1 MTRSATVQPRPT
13 RTRTRNPRTPHP
25 LQVREF
31 APFRKI
37 FPAKT
42 ATWRGFAAVVVVLL
56 AAVVGAVGGSARSG
70 AVSPS
75 RQGWWKVGLPVADV
89 GVGGVGNLSDPQG
102 ADVPGGG
109 LLVQGGP
116 SAAQPAAY
124 AALVFDLGTA
134 AVAGPLKLV
143 LAPNTASLPGSK
155 LIACPLTNASFAPAA
170 GGSMSDA
177 PAYSCGSAVAA
188 TVDSSGAYV
197 FDVAGLQRGDALA
210 VAILPTAPT
219 DRVVFAKPGD
229 GALPVNESSGA
240 AADAAAAPPS
250 PDVGAAGSA
259 ADTAA
264 PLSSDIGI
272 VGAPFAAPS
281 SVSPAPVAS
290 APPGS
295 LALPAAQPAIA
306 THSSSSSS
314 YGAYVIAVLLALAGV
329 LWVGAGTATAEP
341 T

>member
-1 MTRSATVQPRPT
+1 
-13 RTRTRNPRTPHP
+13 
-25 LQVREF
+25 
-31 APFRKI
+31 
-37 FPAKT
+37 
-42 ATWRGFAAVVVVLL
+42 
-56 AAVVGAVGGSARSG
+56 
-70 AVSPS
+70 
-75 RQGWWKVGLPVADV
+75 
-89 GVGGVGNLSDPQG
+89 
-102 ADVPGGG
+102 
-109 LLVQGGP
+109 
-116 SAAQPAAY
+116 
-124 AALVFDLGTA
+124 LGTA

-143 LAPNTASLPGSK
+143 PAPNTASLPGSK

-177 PAYSCGSAVAA
+177 PAYSCGSAVVA

-229 GALPVNESSGA
+229 GALPVNESSGTA
-240 AADAAAAPPS
+240 AGAAGAPPS
-250 PDVGAAGSA
+250 PDVGATASA

-272 VGAPFAAPS
+272 VGAPSAAPS

-295 LALPAAQPAIA
+295 LALPAAQTAIA
-306 THSSSSSS
+306 THSSSSS
-314 YGAYVIAVLLALAGV
+314 YGPYVIAALLALAAV
-329 LWVGAGTATAEP
+329 LWVGAGTAAAEP
-341 T
+341 S